1 MDAQAVFQN
10 GVHPH
15 NSSHADDDN
24 NKDAAADRKPQGCF
38 KGLVKTSIVRSKGIT
53 MNRQFAIA
61 AVLAVAATSALADD
75 ITVDT
80 TPFVSGRTRAE
91 VQAELGNFQ
100 KAGTSPWS
108 IQYNPLKS
116 FASSTTRSQ
125 AQAEYIA
132 SRDQVRALTGEDS
145 GSAYLAQGGSFD
157 SRTRLAGHPAAAA
170 Q

>member
-1 MDAQAVFQN
+1 
-10 GVHPH
+10 
-15 NSSHADDDN
+15 
-24 NKDAAADRKPQGCF
+24 
-38 KGLVKTSIVRSKGIT
+38 

-80 TPFVSGRTRAE
+80 TPFVSSRTRAE

-108 IQYNPLKS
+108 IQYNPLKT

-145 GSAYLAQGGSFD
+145 GSAYLAQGGRFD
-157 SRTRLAGHPAAAA
+157 SRTRLAGQPAAA